1 MKNLFLT
8 ILTASCC
15 LLSCKNDEPAVKEI
29 RAADGPNAAL
39 IRNPTSADTPL
50 DTNLVAKLI
59 FDEPVFDFGEIKEG
73 DEVTH
78 AYKFTNSGK
87 VPLVIQNARASCG
100 CTTPEW
106 PNDPIPPGG
115 TGQILAKFNSDGRPG
130 QQSKL
135 IFVTAN
141 TIPNETKLKLS
152 GFVKEK

>member
-8 ILTASCC
+8 ILSASCC
-15 LLSCKNDEPAVKEI
+15 LFACKNDEPVVKEI

-39 IRNPTSADTPL
+39 IRNPVSADTPL
-50 DTNLVAKLI
+50 DTNLVAKLN
-59 FDEPVFDFGEIKEG
+59 FDEPIFDFGEIKEG
-73 DEVTH
+73 EEVTH
-78 AYKFTNSGK
+78 AYKFTNTGK

-115 TGQILAKFNSDGRPG
+115 TGQIMAKFNSDGRPG

-141 TIPNETKLKLS
+141 TIPNETKLKLN
-152 GFVKEK
+152 GYVKEK